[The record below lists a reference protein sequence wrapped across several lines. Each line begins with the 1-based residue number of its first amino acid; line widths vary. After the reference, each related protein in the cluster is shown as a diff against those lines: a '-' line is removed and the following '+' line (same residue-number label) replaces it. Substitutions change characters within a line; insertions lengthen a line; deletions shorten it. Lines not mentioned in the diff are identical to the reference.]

1 MIPSSTVVEVLD
13 RALSAKKAKVYLI
26 EGFPKNKEN
35 AEVWNKKLIEKYHL
49 KHVFYFH
56 CSLDVL
62 EKRLVSRGKS
72 SGRADDQ
79 LDVVK

>member
-1 MIPSSTVVEVLD
+1 MIS
-13 RALSAKKAKVYLI
+13 KKSKVYLI

-35 AEVWNKKLIEKYHL
+35 AEVWNKKLMEKYHL

-62 EKRLVSRGKS
+62 EKRLVARGKS
-72 SGRADDQ
+72 SGRSDDQ